1 MASRPGYRGP
11 PWLRGNSPTLLGP
24 QQDRG
29 YGTSQNLYGETCTEG
44 APMLN
49 FFARIIVEQ
58 LVALMLTAV
67 TATVV

>member
-1 MASRPGYRGP
+1 M
-11 PWLRGNSPTLLGP
+11 
-24 QQDRG
+24 
-29 YGTSQNLYGETCTEG
+29 EG